1 MTAAWRTTAA
11 QRWGALAE
19 RERLLLIVG
28 GTLVAGALLWW
39 LGLAPALRSLR
50 GAPGQIDAIDGQ
62 LQDMQRLA
70 AEVRELRAQPTVTLA
85 QAQAAL
91 TAAGQRLGDK
101 ARVTLQGDRAV
112 VELVGLDG
120 EALGAWLA
128 EARLGA
134 RARVVEAQLNR
145 TPQGSY
151 RGRLVLTL
159 GGRT

>member
-1 MTAAWRTTAA
+1 MTAAWRTTAT

-28 GTLVAGALLWW
+28 STLLAGALLWW

-50 GAPGQIDAIDGQ
+50 TAPGQIDAIDGQ

-70 AEVRELRAQPTVTLA
+70 AEVRELRAQPVITLS

-112 VELVGLDG
+112 VELIGLDG

-145 TPQGSY
+145 TPQGRYS
-151 RGRLVLTL
+151 GRLVLAL
-159 GGRT
+159 AGRT